1 MIVAD
6 SSVWISL
13 FRQDALDVASRLRS
27 LIPQGVVLVGDIILL
42 EVLQGARDHHQARWI
57 EQNFR
62 DFPVVTM
69 LSPALAIKAAANYRD
84 LRERG
89 VTMSKAP
96 NLIIGTYCI
105 EHGYS
110 LLQRDKDY
118 LPMAEHLGLKLG

>member
-13 FRQDALDVASRLRS
+13 FRKDDVDVASRLRS
-27 LIPQGVVLVGDIILL
+27 LIPRGVILIGDIILM
-42 EVLQGARDHHQARWI
+42 EVLQGARDQHQARWI

-62 DFPVVTM
+62 DFPVVSM
-69 LSPALAIKAAANYRD
+69 LSPVLATKAAANYRK

-89 VTMSKAP
+89 FTVSKAP
-96 NLIIGTYCI
+96 DLIIGTYCI

-110 LLQRDKDY
+110 LLHRDKDY
-118 LPMAEHLGLKLG
+118 LPMAEHLGLHFA

>member
-13 FRQDALDVASRLRS
+13 FRKDALDVASRLRS
-27 LIPQGVVLVGDIILL
+27 LIPQGVVLVGDIILF

-69 LSPALAIKAAANYRD
+69 LSPALAIKAAANYRA

-105 EHGYS
+105 EHSYS